1 MEQKS
6 MKYQYIARRALA
18 MISII
23 VAASTHCLAEEPDA
37 ELGQLEF
44 AGQILTLPLTEQGG
58 HPKVIV
64 DMGDGEQHVFIVDT
78 GASVNV
84 LDSAI
89 AEFLGLEVVGE
100 MQIGAPGGPQIP
112 GKIVKA
118 PLAHIGGAAI
128 KDAEF
133 VTMDLAKFSGG
144 STQGVLGMGLF
155 REYLLTYDYAQN
167 QIQVSRD
174 TLSADEPGVMPY
186 IDESGHIQIDMDVA
200 GTTVATHI
208 DTGSMVGFTL
218 PIEMKA
224 SLALKESGQ
233 GSAKARVVGGD
244 REVQFGQLNGDIL
257 FAGSRYEDPKVGFMD
272 PSPGYGNVG
281 GRVLGDFV
289 VSIDQQNNL
298 IRFQKS
304 AHKPVAAAGN
314 APRRLGVQFR
324 GMPGG
329 STLTIGYVE
338 PDSLGEQ
345 SGLLASDVLLKL
357 NDKPSEEYDMASLG
371 ALFRGTE
378 PLRMEVERDGQM
390 RTIEIQ

>member
-6 MKYQYIARRALA
+6 MKYQYLALRALA
-18 MISII
+18 MISIM
-23 VAASTHCLAEEPDA
+23 VAVSTDCLAEEPSA

-64 DMGDGEQHVFIVDT
+64 DMGDGKQHVFIVDT

-89 AEFLGLEVVGE
+89 AESLGLEVVGE

-118 PLAHIGGAAI
+118 PLAQVGGATI

-144 STQGVLGMGLF
+144 STQGVLGSGLF
-155 REYLLTYDYAQN
+155 REYLLTYDYGQN
-167 QIQVSRD
+167 ELRVSRD

-186 IDESGHIQIDMDVA
+186 IDESGHIQVDMDVA
-200 GTTVATHI
+200 GTTLATHI

-224 SLALKESGQ
+224 SLALKESGR
-233 GSAKARVVGGD
+233 GAAKARVVGGD
-244 REVQFGQLNGDIL
+244 RDVQFGQLEGDIL
-257 FAGSRYEDPKVGFMD
+257 FAGSRYEDPNVGFMD

-289 VSIDQQNNL
+289 MSIDQKNHL

-304 AHKPVAAAGN
+304 AHKPGAAAGN

-338 PDSLGEQ
+338 PGSLGEK
-345 SGLLASDVLLKL
+345 SGLLAGDVLLKL